1 MNYLFAK
8 SVVFCKQKCY
18 NIHKE
23 VKRLNKSYKFRIYP
37 TKSQCQILEQTF
49 GCVRFVW
56 NNILNW
62 RSEEYRINKTKI
74 NYSDTSKKLLDVKNE
89 FSFLKDVSSVSLQQS
104 LRNQD
109 KAFSNFFSKR
119 GKYPDFKKKHG
130 NQSFR
135 LTKNAFTMK
144 DNKLLIAKIN
154 SPLKTKISRPING
167 EISSITISKDCS
179 DRYFVSFCVDE
190 DINHLPKSEK
200 TIGIDL
206 GLIDFA
212 ITSDGEKVKPLK
224 SLKKY
229 EKKLKYLQR
238 RLSKKKKGSNNRN
251 KARKKVAKVH
261 AKISDCRKD
270 FLHKL
275 STKIINENQVICLE
289 DLNVSGLL
297 KNHKLAKS
305 ISDASWSE
313 FVRQLEYKA
322 LWYGRTISKI
332 NPFYPS
338 SQICSECGYRSGKKP
353 LNIRKWTCQEC
364 GTTHDRDI
372 NAAINIK
379 TAGLAE
385 LACGASSI
393 GEVG

>member
-1 MNYLFAK
+1 M
-8 SVVFCKQKCY
+8 
-18 NIHKE
+18 
-23 VKRLNKSYKFRIYP
+23 KRLNKSYKFRIYP

-89 FSFLKDVSSVSLQQS
+89 FSFLKDISSVSLQQS

-109 KAFSNFFSKR
+109 KAFSNFFSKH
-119 GKYPDFKKKHG
+119 GKYPNFKKKHG
-130 NQSFR
+130 IQSFR
-135 LTKNAFTMK
+135 LTKNAFTMR
-144 DNKLLIAKIN
+144 DDKLLIAKMDN
-154 SPLKTKISRPING
+154 PLKIKISRPING

-179 DRYFVSFCVDE
+179 SRYFVSFCVDE

-212 ITSDGEKVKPLK
+212 ITSDGEKIKPLK

-251 KARKKVAKVH
+251 KARNKVAKVH

-353 LNIRKWTCQEC
+353 LSIRKWTCQEC
-364 GTTHDRDI
+364 GTTHDRDL

-385 LACGASSI
+385 LACGAPSI